1 MNECVVSVACCADDS
16 EEFESVDS
24 ETSVDFRRISE
35 AKVFVENNLLGIDHE
50 PKDEKHTSAANH
62 DDDVFSERQSSTD
75 KFCLKI
81 VRIHV
86 WWWT

>member
-1 MNECVVSVACCADDS
+1 MNECVVSVVCWADDS

-24 ETSVDFRRISE
+24 ETSVDFRRISQ
-35 AKVFVENNLLGIDHE
+35 AKVFVEDSLLGIDHD

-62 DDDVFSERQSSTD
+62 DDVFSEGQSSAD
-75 KFCLKI
+75 NFCLKI